1 MGHQIDIDIKP
12 DGTFSF
18 GVKGVK
24 GKKCKDITKFLE
36 ELGETLAQEATSEF
50 YQEDVV
56 ETEGEGW
63 AKSEAQWAKDF
74 REGKCERD

>member
-1 MGHQIDIDIKP
+1 MAHEIDIDIKP

-24 GKKCKDITKFLE
+24 GKKCKELTKFLE
-36 ELGETLAQEATSEF
+36 ELGDTLSQEATSEY

-56 ETEGEGW
+56 ETEAE
-63 AKSEAQWAKDF
+63 QIHV
-74 REGKCERD
+74 GKKKV

>member
-1 MGHQIDIDIKP
+1 MGHEIDIEIKP

-36 ELGETLAQEATSEF
+36 DLGKTLAVENTSEF
-50 YQEDVV
+50 YQEEVIETTASHEHVRV
-56 ETEGEGW
+56 E
-63 AKSEAQWAKDF
+63 KK
-74 REGKCERD
+74 